1 MICNRYIIS
10 VFFKSILIADRHI
23 QQAVD
28 YFLTLPENND
38 LAQYKITPNEW
49 VAMQE
54 IEIILSVRHQQ
65 AYGMYSK
72 F

>member
-1 MICNRYIIS
+1 VICNQYIIS
-10 VFFKSILIADRHI
+10 VFLKSILVADRHV

-28 YFLTLPENND
+28 DFLTLPENND
-38 LAQYKITPNEW
+38 LAQYKITPDEW

-54 IEIILSVRHQQ
+54 IEIILSVRDQQ

>member
-1 MICNRYIIS
+1 MICDWYIIS

-28 YFLTLPENND
+28 YFLALPENND
-38 LAQYKITPNEW
+38 LAQYKITPDEW